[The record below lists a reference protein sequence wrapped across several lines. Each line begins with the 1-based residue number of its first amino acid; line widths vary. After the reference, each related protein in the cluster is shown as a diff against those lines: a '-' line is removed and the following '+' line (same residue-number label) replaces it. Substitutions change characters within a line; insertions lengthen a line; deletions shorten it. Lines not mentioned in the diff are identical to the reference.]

1 MIKTIILCSDKSK
14 YTFKFI
20 KLQNCEIMNVYKNK
34 NSCFLIK
41 IFRKLFYLLGIKNNP
56 FYNDWVKNINDNV
69 QLIVFDECKPYKGL
83 ANKLKEFKIK
93 PIIYFW
99 NPINQDDKIEFLK
112 KNFNVYSYSKNDCKI
127 YGLRFNQ
134 TFIPKIEFENKNIIY
149 DAIFVGQNKNRL
161 DLLEK
166 LYKLFDNPYFYVIKD
181 SNETS
186 NVFKLKN
193 KNDIIKYD
201 DYIKLVN
208 QSNCIIEVL
217 PTVNAGITLRTAEA
231 VVYDKKL
238 ITNNKNIVR
247 ESFYD
252 KNKIYVIDS
261 NFSIADL
268 KQFISNSSKIKYS
281 NKEKRIFFIETWLN
295 NFNIL

>member
-1 MIKTIILCSDKSK
+1 MKTIILCCDKKK
-14 YTFKFI
+14 YTFSYI
-20 KLQNCEIMNVYKNK
+20 KLSNCEISNVYKK
-34 NSCFLIK
+34 KEICLFFK
-41 IFRKLFYLLGIKNNP
+41 IIRKIFYLLGIKNNP
-56 FYNDWVKNINDNV
+56 FYSDWVRKKNEDT

-149 DAIFVGQNKNRL
+149 DAIFVGKNKNRL

-166 LYKLFDNPYFYVIKD
+166 LYKLFKNPYFYVIKD
-181 SNETS
+181 NNETS
-186 NVFKLKN
+186 NVFKLKE

-201 DYIKLVN
+201 DYIRLVN

-217 PTVNAGITLRTAEA
+217 PTDDAGITLRTAEA

-238 ITNNKNIVR
+238 ITNNKAI
-247 ESFYD
+247 
-252 KNKIYVIDS
+252 KNEEIY
-261 NFSIADL
+261 
-268 KQFISNSSKIKYS
+268 KKG
-281 NKEKRIFFIETWLN
+281 
-295 NFNIL
+295 NILIFDKTTSFEDVEKFLKTKFNNYSDEEKNYFLPFKWISRFF